1 MKKEISIGKII
12 LISIVAF
19 ALGGLTA
26 VIYFVINNKY
36 GIATFC
42 ALMLLIEVSFI
53 NVGLNCSILYQQTKN
68 KK

>member
-12 LISIVAF
+12 LISIIAF

-53 NVGLNCSILYQQTKN
+53 NIGLNCSILYQQTKN
-68 KK
+68 NK